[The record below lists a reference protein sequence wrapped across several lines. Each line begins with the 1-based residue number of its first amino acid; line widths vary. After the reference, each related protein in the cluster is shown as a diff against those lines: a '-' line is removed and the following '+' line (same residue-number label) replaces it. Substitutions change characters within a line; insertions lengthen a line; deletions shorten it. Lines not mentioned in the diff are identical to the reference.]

1 MGAETFMIW
10 MAVGLSALLI
20 YVACLSGED
29 ASIDT
34 TSFE

>member
-1 MGAETFMIW
+1 MGAETFMVW

-29 ASIDT
+29 SSIET
-34 TSFE
+34 PSFE